1 MQIQTKRKLEY
12 PYLDKSTKKK
22 TNKRQKKRRSFFNDE
37 EVNTTENIRFEN
49 SYTST

>member
-12 PYLDKSTKKK
+12 PYLDKLTKKK
-22 TNKRQKKRRSFFNDE
+22 TNKRPKKRSFFNDE

-49 SYTST
+49 SYTLT